1 MKRIEKASAAFI
13 LAATLGMTGIINVTS
28 AQQNNS
34 NSIQNTNG
42 NTNGSH
48 KNHKGE
54 MNSNMSG
61 GMMLNASDTDF
72 ANTAA
77 MGGEAEI
84 QMAQIAMQR
93 SKNKD
98 VMKYAQKMVKDHT
111 KAGKELD
118 KIAMQK
124 GMTLTKTP
132 NADQME
138 MMNQLRQASD
148 ADFDMTYIKISG
160 VQAHQ
165 TMETLFQGEAGS
177 GSDAKLK
184 DYAAKTL
191 PTVQMHLKMAQDM
204 PSGGGMM
211 NSNMSMNSNSSKKSK
226 SKSDNMNSNMNS
238 NR

>member
-1 MKRIEKASAAFI
+1 MKRLEKTSIAVI
-13 LAATLGMTGIINVTS
+13 LAATLGVTGIINVTS
-28 AQQNNS
+28 AQQDNS
-34 NSIQNTNG
+34 NGSQNNNG
-42 NTNGSH
+42 SSH
-48 KNHKGE
+48 KNHKDN
-54 MNSNMSG
+54 MNSNMGG

-93 SKNKD
+93 SKDKG
-98 VMKYAQKMVKDHT
+98 VMKYAQKMVKDHN

-118 KIAMQK
+118 QVATKK

-138 MMNQLRQASD
+138 MINQLRQASD
-148 ADFDMTYIKISG
+148 ADFDNTYIKVSG

-165 TMETLFQGEAGS
+165 AMETLFQNEAS
-177 GSDAKLK
+177 NGSDAKLK
-184 DYAAKTL
+184 AFAAKTL

-204 PSGGGMM
+204 SGGGMM
-211 NSNMSMNSNSSKKSK
+211 NSNMNMNSNSGKKSK
-226 SKSDNMNSNMNS
+226 SKNDNMNSNTNS